1 MRLPIALGDSSDGVF
16 IMEANLLGGQKR
28 SKVVVDIDFE
38 DAVVGSQVLTS
49 KSGNFT
55 FGRKQGSGTV
65 NGTDGVVDDPTYGK
79 CYRFNGIT
87 YFEDPTGR
95 PGIWNK
101 EYRITLVFQSLAAKA
116 EAVFGTGDYNPTAN
130 IGSSLS
136 INNYASQWVQY
147 FMCNGQYQRVLLNGT
162 RPTVM
167 ETIIITRRST
177 GVTIESPR
185 TGQKNSYP
193 DFNTLGETFFRIGV
207 AQNPAYCFT
216 GLMKSLKIELL

>member
-1 MRLPIALGDSSDGVF
+1 
-16 IMEANLLGGQKR
+16 MEVNLMGGQKK
-28 SKVVVDIDFE
+28 SKVVLDVDFE
-38 DAVVGSQVLTS
+38 NAAVGDQTLTS
-49 KSGNFT
+49 KVGSFS
-55 FGRKQGSGTV
+55 FARQQGSGTA
-65 NGTDGVVDDPTYGK
+65 NGTDGVVNDPTYGK
-79 CYRFNGIT
+79 CYRFNGVT
-87 YFEDPTGR
+87 YFNEPSAK

-101 EYRITLVFQSLAAKA
+101 EYRITLEFQSLSTRA

-193 DFNTLGETFFRIGV
+193 DFNTLGESFFRIGT

-216 GLMKSLKIELL
+216 GLIKSLKIELL